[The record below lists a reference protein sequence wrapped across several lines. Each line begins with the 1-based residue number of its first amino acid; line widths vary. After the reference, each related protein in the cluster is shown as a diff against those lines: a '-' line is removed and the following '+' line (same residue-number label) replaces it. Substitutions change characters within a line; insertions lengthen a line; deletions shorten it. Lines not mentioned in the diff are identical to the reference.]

1 MLSLCRSMSEMLAT
15 PKSSASATNF
25 FLNAPGQSGKIS
37 SPHYSSA
44 LAAWSSGEMIPF
56 SFGSGN
62 DETGRTVLLA
72 FSATE
77 SKGNEM
83 REEEL

>member
-1 MLSLCRSMSEMLAT
+1 MLFLCRSMSEMLAT

-62 DETGRTVLLA
+62 DGRTVLLA